1 MRTRAIEAVKILND
15 FISDAVVGTRSI
27 EIFDKLIKGRAIS
40 EGTKIGM
47 ARMCYFHLILLL
59 AKWAEF
65 YEKYRSIIPADCVK
79 ECRALNNEVRK
90 LDAPMFRNK
99 YVGHIWNKDT
109 KRPLTSREISRY
121 MDKITKGDRAAF
133 LHWINNSK
141 NNRYPNSVVSVISH
155 VRDRLRTEY
164 KIKNEPFEET

>member
-27 EIFDKLIKGRAIS
+27 EIFDKAIEGRAVS

-65 YEKYRSIIPADCVK
+65 YEKYRSVVPVDCAN
-79 ECRALNNEVRK
+79 ECKSLYNKIRALEVP
-90 LDAPMFRNK
+90 AFRNK
-99 YVGHIWNKDT
+99 YVGHVWNREA
-109 KRPLTSREISRY
+109 KRPLTSKEIAKFL
-121 MDKITKGDRAAF
+121 DKITNKDRAAF
-133 LHWINNSK
+133 LRWINDSR
-141 NNRYPNSVVSVISH
+141 NNQYPKSVVSIISH
-155 VRDRLRTEY
+155 LRDRLRTEY